1 MRPKAQRV
9 RTVPSA
15 GVPARVLDICLVWA
29 DGGYIGSLIGW
40 ARQKLAL
47 ALEIVKRTDDM
58 EGFVVLPR
66 RWVVE
71 RTLSC

>member
-1 MRPKAQRV
+1 M
-9 RTVPSA
+9 
-15 GVPARVLDICLVWA
+15 WA